1 MRTPLSFSRR
11 RGSALLMGIVV
22 ASLLSILIISFTEKV
37 LRFGKSSQGIEQ
49 STRAYYHATSIIEQQ
64 LMATEKLKKQPWTI
78 QSTGALAL
86 GSGKSSAQLD
96 VSTGSVQL
104 PSVGQGNSQ
113 WDSSKEWNIISK
125 NSPVQI
131 VIPDGIDWN
140 NTKFYFRVP
149 NISGKEPR
157 DTFNSS
163 FGV

>member
-11 RGSALLMGIVV
+11 RGSALLIGVIV
-22 ASLLSILIISFTEKV
+22 SLLLAVLVISFTEKV

-86 GSGKSSAQLD
+86 GSGRSSAQLD

-104 PSVGQGNSQ
+104 PSAGQGNSQ
-113 WDSSKEWNIISK
+113 WDPSKKWNIISK

-131 VIPDGIDWN
+131 VIPEGVDWN

-149 NISGKEPR
+149 NISG
-157 DTFNSS
+157 DGDDFHLD